1 MDAPLRDRGCAEGA
15 GGPSAWQTRM
25 SKPSKRAA
33 EDPQP
38 SPGTG
43 RRGPLRWA
51 RDHYLIVLAIV
62 AVLLLPVAALSF
74 LRWEEQ
80 PKSPEELL
88 AHGLA
93 ALDEHD
99 YESARHAAHDLL
111 AIPSPPQAIAAG
123 AAYLA
128 GVAADYDA
136 ENLLGTG
143 QKEQRLLSAQHL
155 ADARRLGLP
164 PGRESDGLFLLGR
177 NLLLAGREADAVPV
191 LKEALTAAAGTPRE
205 ATLHRLLAQAHL
217 RVDPPQ
223 ARAAVTHLESYLAFQ
238 DLTAVARNQARL
250 DRAEA
255 FFLLADD
262 AACRAAL
269 DEIPPQAHTIA
280 GANILRGRLLMRQA
294 EGLSADVDAAEP
306 AEQAAAQAAWQEAL
320 DAFRAAPVR
329 DVQRPSAR
337 QAMLLIGRCLLAM
350 GQDAEALAQFQH
362 TRQRCPETLEG
373 TAAALEEADL
383 LRGLER
389 HDEAVEAYR
398 RALADAGPAA
408 DYDNPWMPLAVFH
421 QRVMAA
427 YTHYFDRN
435 MLPRAVALAERMSPT
450 LPDARRALALAE
462 AQLAWGRELLAEA
475 EKLPRDEAEKA
486 RLEGRVKL
494 CAAGQAYTLLAA
506 ARIEER
512 DYADQL
518 WLAAQAFLTGRDY
531 AAAARRFRQ
540 YMNAESRRRRP
551 AALLGLGESL
561 LSQGRPAAALGPLK
575 ECMERHSR
583 DAASFRARLLAARA
597 QFDRQ
602 ALPKA
607 EELLRANIENDQL
620 TPASA
625 EWRES
630 LYALAWLYHYQR
642 RWPEAVRLLEE
653 AVERYPQASQAVESR
668 YLIAH
673 AYGQLAAAARAKY
686 EQATSE
692 STRLVHA
699 REMNQLLQTAIA
711 RYDEALDAL
720 LVRGEAAELSDVEQ
734 RVLRNCYFAKG
745 AALADVGR
753 HEEAIQ
759 VYSTAANRYQHAPEA
774 LEAYVRI
781 ADCYRRLG
789 RQGELRGTLARARI
803 VMKRLPPDAPY
814 TVSTN
819 YTAAEWTAMLD
830 WLSAL

>member
-1 MDAPLRDRGCAEGA
+1 MPKPSIPTDEAAL
-15 GGPSAWQTRM
+15 PSAET
-25 SKPSKRAA
+25 P
-33 EDPQP
+33 
-38 SPGTG
+38 

-51 RDHYLIVLAIV
+51 RDHYLVLLATL
-62 AVLLLPVAALSF
+62 AVLLLPVAALPY
-74 LRWEEQ
+74 LRWQAEPQ
-80 PKSPEELL
+80 PPEDLL
-88 AHGLA
+88 AHGLT

-99 YESARHAAHDLL
+99 YESARHLAEELL
-111 AIPSPPQAIAAG
+111 AIPSLSQPLAAG

-128 GVAADYDA
+128 GVVADYDA
-136 ENLLGTG
+136 ENLLGAG

-155 ADARRLGLP
+155 ADSRRLGFP

-177 NLLLAGREADAVPV
+177 NLLLAGREIEAVPV
-191 LKEALTAAAGTPRE
+191 LDEALTAAAGAPRE

-217 RVDPPQ
+217 RANAPQ
-223 ARAAVTHLESYLAFQ
+223 PRAAIDHLESYLAFT
-238 DLTAVARNQARL
+238 DLTSVARNQARL

-255 FFLLADD
+255 YFLLGDD

-269 DEIPPQAHTIA
+269 DEIPRQAHTIA
-280 GANILRGRLLMRQA
+280 GANVLRGRLLMRVA
-294 EGLSADVDAAEP
+294 EGLSVGEN
-306 AEQAAAQAAWQEAL
+306 AAAPAGQAQSRAAWQAAL
-320 DAFRAAPVR
+320 DALRATPVR
-329 DVQRPSAR
+329 DAQRPSAR

-362 TRQRCPETLEG
+362 ARQRCPDTLEG
-373 TAAALEEADL
+373 TAAALDEADL
-383 LRGLER
+383 LRRLER
-389 HDEAVEAYR
+389 HDEAVATYR
-398 RALADAGPAA
+398 RALADAGPAV
-408 DYDNPWMPLAVFH
+408 DFDNPWVPLAAFQ

-462 AQLAWGRELLAEA
+462 AQQAWGRELLAAAEA
-475 EKLPRDEAEKA
+475 LPRDEAEKT
-486 RLEGRVKL
+486 RSEGRAKL

-518 WLAAQAFLTGRDY
+518 WLAAQSFLTGRDY
-531 AAAARRFRQ
+531 VAAARRFRQ
-540 YMNAESRRRRP
+540 YMNGETRRRRP

-561 LSQGRPAAALGPLK
+561 LGQGRPGAALAPLR
-575 ECMERHSR
+575 ECMERHAR
-583 DAASFRARLLAARA
+583 DAASFKARLLAARA
-597 QFDRQ
+597 QFDLQ
-602 ALPKA
+602 DLPKA
-607 EELLRANIENDQL
+607 EKLLLANIENDQL

-630 LYALAWLYHYQR
+630 LYALASLYHYGR
-642 RWPEAVRLLEE
+642 RWSEAVRLLEE
-653 AVERYPQASQAVESR
+653 ALERYPQAPQAVESR

-673 AYGQLAAAARAKY
+673 AYGQLAAEARAKY
-686 EQATSE
+686 EQAASE

-699 REMNQLLQTAIA
+699 REMNQLLQMAIV
-711 RYDEALDAL
+711 RYDEAIDAL
-720 LVRGEAAELSDVEQ
+720 LDRGEAAELSEVEQ

-753 HEEAIQ
+753 HDEAIQ

-789 RQGELRGTLARARI
+789 RKGELLGTLARARI